1 MAELSSRESRER
13 HFYSPT
19 PKRILALDGGGV
31 RGVISL
37 AFLERIELL
46 LRERTANP
54 QFLLSDYF
62 DLIGGASTGAII
74 ASGLALGFPAAR
86 LIELYL
92 TLSKQGFSRKRW
104 MGGML
109 VPKFRAQMLGEAIRS
124 QFGKETLGSDRIRC
138 GLAIL
143 AKRLDSGSVWVFHNH
158 PRGPYFAP
166 DDAAKTGTPNRDLRL
181 ADLLRASTAAPT
193 YFEPEFIEVA
203 RGVRGAFVDGG
214 VSPHNNPAL
223 MLMMTATLEGYGFR
237 WPVGA
242 DRLMLVSVGTGSP
255 ALAHKSEALS
265 RMPAAWMAVQA
276 LQSMMQDCNWLVQAL
291 LQWMSQSPTPWP
303 IDTEMGDLSRDNLFL
318 GNPLLHYLRY
328 DAVLWA
334 EWLESRLGLKLDP
347 AELTEITALDRPD
360 LAARLLEIGRIAAAV
375 QVTPDH
381 FPQPFD
387 PPVLE

>member
-1 MAELSSRESRER
+1 MSDLSSRQVREL
-13 HFYSPT
+13 HFFSPA

-37 AFLERIELL
+37 AFLERIEQL
-46 LRERTANP
+46 LRKRTANP

-62 DLIGGASTGAII
+62 DLIGGTSTGAII
-74 ASGLALGFPAAR
+74 ASGLAMGFPAAR

-92 TLSKQGFSRKRW
+92 TLSTKGFSRKRW

-109 VPKFRAQMLGEAIRS
+109 VPKFRAEALGDAIRS
-124 QFGKETLGSDRIRC
+124 QFGEETLGSDRIRC

-158 PRGPYFAP
+158 PRGRYFAP
-166 DDAAKTGTPNRDLRL
+166 EDAARKGTPNRDLRL
-181 ADLLRASTAAPT
+181 AALLRASTAAPT
-193 YFEPEFIEVA
+193 YFEPEFIQVA

-237 WPVGA
+237 WPLGA
-242 DRLMLVSVGTGSP
+242 DRLMLVSIGTGSP
-255 ALAHKSEALS
+255 ALAHKSEELS

-303 IDTEMGDLSRDNLFL
+303 IDSEMGDLGRDHLSP

-334 EWLESRLGLKLDP
+334 DWLESRLGLKLAP
-347 AELTEITALDRPD
+347 AELTAIAALDRPE
-360 LAARLLEIGRIAAAV
+360 LAARLLDIGRRAAEI
-375 QVTPDH
+375 QVTPAH
-381 FPQPFD
+381 FPASFD
-387 PPVLE
+387 PPALL